1 MLVKNQIPKQEKIF
15 SIEFISIIFAD
26 LCLKICNGMQ
36 VVLLPLFV
44 LEKGFSTSIAGLM
57 ITFYMLTATL
67 FRPVSGSLVD
77 KKGTYITMLIGSIA
91 YCFAT
96 GFYLFDISIWF
107 LFIMRAI
114 QGFGFS
120 FNSTALMTMATNII
134 PEKRMS
140 EGIGYMGLTATITK
154 SFSPVFAILLKNTF
168 GFKITFL
175 IVFIFSI
182 IMLMFRFIIKTDKKV
197 YQDIFIEEKPSSYI
211 YDETP
216 LPAKNSTIDFI
227 LTKVVNSDALKPA
240 LFMLFIAFTTSG
252 INAFLVPYAAE
263 RGIENPGMYFTL
275 SAIMVFI
282 SRLYIGKI
290 SQRFGTFIVLITGIM
305 LISINFIWLFACHDL
320 SNLIIAGACY
330 GLGLGVVQP
339 QLNTL
344 AVLSAS
350 RESRGLANSTFFMSI
365 DLGQAIGAVSLG
377 AIADFAGMGSMF
389 GFGAIVTFLT
399 ALIYF
404 FLRKKIAPKY
414 I

>member
-1 MLVKNQIPKQEKIF
+1 MVKNQIPKQEKIF
-15 SIEFISIIFAD
+15 SIEFVNIIFAD

-36 VVLLPLFV
+36 VTLLPLYV
-44 LEKGFSTSIAGLM
+44 LELGFSTSIAGLM

-67 FRPVSGSLVD
+67 FRPASGRLVD

-96 GFYLFDISIWF
+96 GFYLFDISIWII
-107 LFIMRAI
+107 FIMRAI

-140 EGIGYMGLTATITK
+140 EGIGYMGLTAIITK
-154 SFSPVFAILLKNTF
+154 SFSPVFAIVLKNIF
-168 GFKITFL
+168 GFQITFL

-182 IMLMFRFIIKTDKKV
+182 IMLLFRFIIKTDKKENKAINV
-197 YQDIFIEEKPSSYI
+197 EEKSNLYV
-211 YDETP
+211 YDEAP
-216 LPAKNSTIDFI
+216 LPTKNSTVDF
-227 LTKVVNSDALKPA
+227 LLSKVVNGDALKPA
-240 LFMLFIAFTTSG
+240 LFMLFVAFTTSG

-263 RGIENPGMYFTL
+263 RGIDNPGMYFTV
-275 SAIMVFI
+275 SAIMILI

-290 SQRFGTFIVLITGIM
+290 SQRFGTSTVLITGIT
-305 LISINFIWLFACHDL
+305 LISINFIWLFACNGL
-320 SNLIIAGACY
+320 TNLIVAGACY

-350 RESRGLANSTFFMSI
+350 KQNRGLANSTFFMSI

-377 AIADFAGMGSMF
+377 AIADFAGMGSIF

-399 ALIYF
+399 GLAYF
-404 FLRKKIAPKY
+404 FLRNKITPKY